1 MKLNQ
6 QILLALS
13 LSAAMLT
20 SCDDFFDTAPKDA
33 LSPATFWKTES
44 DAEQAVVA
52 CYRDWCSPAT
62 GSSEVFFADCMS
74 DICYSHTGSSS
85 YKYVGNGSATRSS
98 TVKYYN
104 YTIIRRCN
112 TFMANIDKVPFTDE
126 QVKNNLTGQVRTI
139 RAWRYFQ
146 MNFWY
151 GGVPLITD
159 LPQLADDAKL
169 PRDSEETVKKFVYE
183 ELDKAIDELDDQ
195 PAARGRIAKGT
206 ALAIKMRASLYWGD
220 LDQALSAAR
229 AIQDLGLYELEKT
242 LTFQEL
248 FSLKGR
254 DSKEII
260 CSMQHI
266 PTTEPFENTIR
277 LFNNQ
282 DGGWASMVP
291 TQNMVDMFEMSNGLM
306 PEEEGSGYDPV
317 HPFANRDPRLKQ
329 TIVYSGQEWVGSDG
343 KTRIFNTLDK
353 TIDGKT
359 NSDYMDAATNASH
372 TGMIW
377 AKYTTPI
384 SQYSASLSNDELCP
398 ILFRYAEV
406 LLTIA
411 EINVE
416 KGQNTDEVFSILD
429 ELRARGGQIAVDRTR
444 YSTQAQLREL
454 VRRERCIELA
464 GEGLRRA
471 DIVRWKD
478 ESGKM
483 LAETLLNGPL
493 YRMVGTVDT
502 SNPDPDMRAV
512 AELPTEDNKALRK
525 LEDRSFSPYQRYLP
539 IHQDQLNTNPNL
551 EQTEGY
557 D

>member
-1 MKLNQ
+1 MKLKHY
-6 QILLALS
+6 ILLLLMTGS
-13 LSAAMLT
+13 LFT

-44 DAEQAVVA
+44 DAEQAAVA
-52 CYRDWCSPAT
+52 CYVSWNNPAT
-62 GSSEVFFADCMS
+62 GSSDIFFADCMS

-98 TVKYYN
+98 TVKYYDYN
-104 YTIIRRCN
+104 TIRRCN
-112 TFMANIDKVPFTDE
+112 TFLENIDKVPFSDE
-126 QVKNNLTGQVRTI
+126 KVKNNLTGQVRTI

-151 GGVPLITD
+151 GGVPLITG

-169 PRDSEETVKKFVYE
+169 PRDSEETIKQFVY
-183 ELDKAIDELDDQ
+183 DELNTAINELNDR

-206 ALAIKMRASLYWGD
+206 ALAIKMRASLYWND

-229 AIQDLGLYELEKT
+229 AIQGLHLYELEKSMT
-242 LTFQEL
+242 YQEL

-266 PTTEPFENTIR
+266 PTTLPFDNTIR

-291 TQNMVDMFEMSNGLM
+291 TQNLVDMYEMDNGLM
-306 PEEEGSGYDPV
+306 PDDPDSGYDPT
-317 HPFANRDPRLKQ
+317 HPFAHRDPRLRQ
-329 TIVYSGQEWVGSDG
+329 TIIYSGQEWTGADG
-343 KTRIFNTLDK
+343 KIRIFNTLDK
-353 TIDGKT
+353 TIDKKT
-359 NSDYMDAATNASH
+359 NADYMDAATNASH

-416 KGQNTDEVFSILD
+416 KNQNTDEVFSILN
-429 ELRARGGQIAVDRTR
+429 ELRERGGQIAIDRTS
-444 YSTQAQLREL
+444 YNTQEKLRQL

-471 DIVRWKD
+471 DLVRWKD
-478 ESGKM
+478 ENGKM

-493 YRMVGTVDT
+493 YRMIGTVDE

-512 AELPTEDNKALRK
+512 IELPTTDNQKLRK

-539 IHQDQLNTNPNL
+539 IHQDQLNTNPKL
-551 EQTEGY
+551 TQTEGY

>member
-1 MKLNQ
+1 M
-6 QILLALS
+6 
-13 LSAAMLT
+13 T

-33 LSPATFWKTES
+33 LSPATFWKTEA
-44 DAEQAVVA
+44 DAEKAVVA
-52 CYRDWCSPAT
+52 CYEDWCSPAT

-74 DICYSHTGSSS
+74 DIAYSYTGSSS
-85 YKYVGNGSATRSS
+85 YKYIGNGSATRTS

-104 YTIIRRCN
+104 YSIIRRCN
-112 TFMANIDKVPFTDE
+112 TFMANIDKVPFTDDK
-126 QVKNNLTGQVRTI
+126 VKNNLIGQVRTI

-159 LPQLADDAKL
+159 LPQFADDAKL
-169 PRDSEETVKKFVYE
+169 PRDTEEAVKKFVYD
-183 ELDKAIDELDDQ
+183 ELDKAVVELNDA
-195 PAARGRIAKGT
+195 PSARGRIAKGT
-206 ALAIKMRASLYWGD
+206 ALAIKMRSALYYDD
-220 LDQALSAAR
+220 LDRALEAAR
-229 AIQDLGLYELEKT
+229 AIQDLNLYEIEKGMSYE
-242 LTFQEL
+242 EL

-260 CSMQHI
+260 CSMQHV
-266 PTTEPFENTIR
+266 PTTKPFGNTIR
-277 LFNNQ
+277 LFSNE
-282 DGGWASMVP
+282 DGGWASFVP
-291 TQNMVDMFEMSNGLM
+291 TQNLVDMYEMENGLM

-317 HPFANRDPRLKQ
+317 HPFARRDPRLKK
-329 TIVYSGQEWVGSDG
+329 TIIYPGLDWDGANG
-343 KTRIFNTLDK
+343 KTRVYNTLDK
-353 TIDGKT
+353 TIDGKS
-359 NSDYMDAATNASH
+359 NADYMDAANNATH

-377 AKYTTPI
+377 AKYTAPI

-416 KGQNTDEVFSILD
+416 KGINTDEVYRILD
-429 ELRARGGQIAVDRTR
+429 ELRARGGHVAVDRAR

-454 VRRERCIELA
+454 VRRERCLELA

-471 DIVRWKD
+471 DLVRWKD
-478 ESGKM
+478 ENGKL

-493 YRMVGTVDT
+493 YRMVGTVDVN
-502 SNPDPDMRAV
+502 NPDPDMRAV
-512 AELPTEDNKALRK
+512 IEAPSGDNKTLRT
-525 LEDRSFSPYQRYLP
+525 LENRTFSPYQRYLP

-551 EQTEGY
+551 TQTEGY

>member
-1 MKLNQ
+1 MKLTNY
-6 QILLALS
+6 ILPLLMAGGL
-13 LSAAMLT
+13 MT

-33 LSPATFWKTES
+33 LSPATFWKTEA
-44 DAEQAVVA
+44 DAEKAVVA
-52 CYRDWCSPAT
+52 CYEDWCSPAT

-74 DICYSHTGSSS
+74 DIAYSYTGSSS
-85 YKYVGNGSATRSS
+85 YKYIGNGSATRTS

-104 YTIIRRCN
+104 YSIIRRCN
-112 TFMANIDKVPFTDE
+112 TFMANIDKVPFTDDK
-126 QVKNNLTGQVRTI
+126 VKNNLIGQVRTI

-159 LPQLADDAKL
+159 LPQFADDAKL
-169 PRDSEETVKKFVYE
+169 PRDTEEAVKKFVYD
-183 ELDKAIDELDDQ
+183 ELDKAVVELNDA
-195 PAARGRIAKGT
+195 PSARGRIAKGT
-206 ALAIKMRASLYWGD
+206 ALAIKMRSALYYDD
-220 LDQALSAAR
+220 LDRALEAAR
-229 AIQDLGLYELEKT
+229 AIQDLNLYEIEKGMSYE
-242 LTFQEL
+242 EL

-260 CSMQHI
+260 CSMQHV
-266 PTTEPFENTIR
+266 PTTKPFGNTIR
-277 LFNNQ
+277 LFSNE
-282 DGGWASMVP
+282 DGGWASFVP
-291 TQNMVDMFEMSNGLM
+291 TQNLVDMYEMENGLM

-317 HPFANRDPRLKQ
+317 HPFARRDPRLKK
-329 TIVYSGQEWVGSDG
+329 TIIYPGLDWDGANG
-343 KTRIFNTLDK
+343 KTRVYNTLDK
-353 TIDGKT
+353 TIDGKS
-359 NSDYMDAATNASH
+359 NADYMDAANNATH

-377 AKYTTPI
+377 AKYTAPI

-416 KGQNTDEVFSILD
+416 KGINTDEVYRILD
-429 ELRARGGQIAVDRTR
+429 ELRARGGHVAVDRAR

-454 VRRERCIELA
+454 VRRERCLELA

-471 DIVRWKD
+471 DLVRWKD
-478 ESGKM
+478 ENGKL

-493 YRMVGTVDT
+493 YRMVGTVDVN
-502 SNPDPDMRAV
+502 NPDPDMRAV
-512 AELPTEDNKALRK
+512 IEAPSGDNKTLRT
-525 LEDRSFSPYQRYLP
+525 LENRTFSPYQRYLP

-551 EQTEGY
+551 TQTEGY